1 MEVDSL
7 RAEIESLNVRYAELA
22 RRLREVE
29 EYVDVVTSPLWK
41 RVLWWLQGWR
51 FDRVGRWRKP

>member
-51 FDRVGRWRKP
+51 FDRVGRWQKP

>member
-1 MEVDSL
+1 MEIDSL

-29 EYVDVVTSPLWK
+29 EYVDVVTSPVWK
-41 RVLWWLQGWR
+41 RALWWLQGWH
-51 FDRVGRWRKP
+51 FDRVGRWRK